1 MSVKILHKT
10 QPTMRMQSDSS
21 VSKLLLEK
29 QMPYLPTIG
38 GRQDILFPHLLFPY
52 LLALFP
58 FNIIMF

>member
-1 MSVKILHKT
+1 
-10 QPTMRMQSDSS
+10 MRMQSDSS
-21 VSKLLLEK
+21 VSKFLLEK